1 MNVLNLEHI
10 SKTYGEKVIFDDIS
24 FGIHQGDKIGIIGI
38 NGTGKTT
45 FLRILAG
52 FEETDEGQVVMQN
65 GLRITYLP
73 QHPEFPE
80 GATILSYVTQGQ
92 KEQSWNPETEAHM
105 VLNKLG
111 IEDHEEEIAH
121 LSGGQKKRV
130 ALAAVL
136 VNPADV
142 LILDEPTNHLDNEMA
157 SWLEDY
163 LNRFKGVVIMVTH
176 DRYFLDRVTNKILE
190 ISHGKI
196 YTYEAKYSDFLEM
209 KAQRE
214 EMEMAS
220 ERKKQSILRMEVEW
234 AKRGCRARSTK
245 QRARLD
251 RLEAMKNSTAPV
263 RDKNVE
269 IDSVE
274 TRMGKKTIELENIT
288 KAYDGIT
295 YIRDFSYI
303 FLRDDRIGIIG
314 RNGCGKTTLLRL
326 IAGDIEMSNLDSD
339 ETCGIT
345 MSGKQNIGFLRQ
357 INFTDGDVPVKEELE
372 KAFSEVF
379 ACEARK
385 KEIEKLLAET
395 EDHKKLL
402 AEYDFL
408 ERRIE
413 SLHGYSWKK
422 DMETMFQKFGF
433 ALEDLEKPIGEFSG
447 GQQTKIALIQLL
459 LQRPDIL
466 LLDEPTNHLDIA
478 AVEWLENYLKSYE
491 NAVIIVSHDRMFLD
505 RVIDVTYEIEY
516 GDIKRYPGNYSA
528 FVKQKEEAQIKQE
541 KDYEAQQ
548 KEIERLTAWIEKWKN
563 TPTKVAATRS
573 KRMAIEHMVKIEKP
587 RRFDTRTFHAL
598 FHPVRESYTDVLTM
612 KKLKIGYDTVL
623 SEVSAVIKKAER
635 IVIIGENGKGKSTLL
650 KTVVGEI
657 NPLGGSYQ
665 FGNRVDF
672 AYFDQHKAVN
682 QKFDPEQTVLDYFW
696 SLYPNLLRNDVR
708 SALGAFLFSGEDVEK
723 KMGQLSGGEKVR
735 LELCRIF
742 YTKPNFLILDEPT
755 NHMDLAGKEAL
766 EKMLTSYEGTV
777 LFVSHDRYFIN
788 QVATGILEF
797 GESDVQFYEMNYAQ
811 YLEEIKRQTPGRE
824 TGNAGGAVRKPADVP
839 TLDDVFDKKKYYNPG
854 KILSRLKRQLEKYEE
869 QLAESESRMSELQLE
884 MMDPELS
891 ADYERLMELQTKIDE
906 ENQTQESLLE
916 RMMET
921 ELELEEMET
930 QDE

>member
-1 MNVLNLEHI
+1 MRYQIRNARVQ
-10 SKTYGEKVIFDDIS
+10 
-24 FGIHQGDKIGIIGI
+24 FGAD
-38 NGTGKTT
+38 
-45 FLRILAG
+45 
-52 FEETDEGQVVMQN
+52 
-65 GLRITYLP
+65 
-73 QHPEFPE
+73 
-80 GATILSYVTQGQ
+80 TILNSVNF
-92 KEQSWNPETEAHM
+92 EIHDTE
-105 VLNKLG
+105 K
-111 IEDHEEEIAH
+111 IAI
-121 LSGGQKKRV
+121 V
-130 ALAAVL
+130 
-136 VNPADV
+136 
-142 LILDEPTNHLDNEMA
+142 
-157 SWLEDY
+157 
-163 LNRFKGVVIMVTH
+163 
-176 DRYFLDRVTNKILE
+176 
-190 ISHGKI
+190 
-196 YTYEAKYSDFLEM
+196 
-209 KAQRE
+209 
-214 EMEMAS
+214 
-220 ERKKQSILRMEVEW
+220 
-234 AKRGCRARSTK
+234 
-245 QRARLD
+245 
-251 RLEAMKNSTAPV
+251 
-263 RDKNVE
+263 
-269 IDSVE
+269 
-274 TRMGKKTIELENIT
+274 
-288 KAYDGIT
+288 
-295 YIRDFSYI
+295 
-303 FLRDDRIGIIG
+303 G

-339 ETCGIT
+339 ESCGIT

-357 INFTDGDVPVKEELE
+357 INFTDGDVPVRVELE
-372 KAFSEVF
+372 KAFAEVF

-402 AEYDFL
+402 AEYDYL

-491 NAVIIVSHDRMFLD
+491 NAVVIVSHDRMFLD

-528 FVKQKEEAQIKQE
+528 FVRLKEEAQIKQE

-587 RRFDTRTFHAL
+587 RRFDTKTFHAL
-598 FHPVRESYTDVLTM
+598 FHPARESYTDVLTM

-635 IVIIGENGKGKSTLL
+635 IAIIGENGKGKSTLL

-665 FGNRVDF
+665 FGNRV
-672 AYFDQHKAVN
+672 AVN

-788 QVATGILEF
+788 QVATGILAF
-797 GESDVQFYEMNYAQ
+797 GENDVQFYGMNYAQ

-824 TGNAGGAVRKPADVP
+824 TGNAATNVRKPADVP
-839 TLDDVFDKKKYYNPG
+839 TLEDVFDKKKYYNPG
-854 KILSRLKRQLEKYEE
+854 KILSRLKRQLEKYEQ
-869 QLAESESRMSELQLE
+869 QLAESESRLSELQLE

-891 ADYERLMELQTKIDE
+891 ADYERLMEIQTKIDE
-906 ENQTQESLLE
+906 ENKTQESLLE

-921 ELELEEMET
+921 ELELEEYKAE
-930 QDE
+930 E